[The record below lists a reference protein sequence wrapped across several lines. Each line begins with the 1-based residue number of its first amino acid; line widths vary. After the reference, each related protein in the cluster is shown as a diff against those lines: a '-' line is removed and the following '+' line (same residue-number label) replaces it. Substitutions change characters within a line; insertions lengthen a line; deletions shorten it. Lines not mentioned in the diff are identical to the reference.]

1 MAFLVSFLLCVQK
14 YSSKPAD
21 YHVTRM
27 LKSTPEIKTKQ
38 KKILNCNFFL
48 SVAPM
53 KNSAEGNTVF
63 VCNERK
69 GSEEQVDT
77 HLQWQLNLLTHI
89 ENVQNEVTSR
99 MDLIEKEVDG
109 NCIARLLV
117 NVPVAASLITNV
129 FKVI

>member
-1 MAFLVSFLLCVQK
+1 MK
-14 YSSKPAD
+14 
-21 YHVTRM
+21 
-27 LKSTPEIKTKQ
+27 
-38 KKILNCNFFL
+38 
-48 SVAPM
+48 

-63 VCNERK
+63 LCNERK

-109 NCIARLLV
+109 NCIYRYLLILV
-117 NVPVAASLITNV
+117 TAYFIVCVEGDMRG
-129 FKVI
+129 

>member
-1 MAFLVSFLLCVQK
+1 MLLNG
-14 YSSKPAD
+14 
-21 YHVTRM
+21 
-27 LKSTPEIKTKQ
+27 I
-38 KKILNCNFFL
+38 FFL

-53 KNSAEGNTVF
+53 KKNSAEGNTVF

-109 NCIARLLV
+109 NCIYRWLLV
-117 NVPVAASLITNV
+117 YL
-129 FKVI
+129 K

>member
-1 MAFLVSFLLCVQK
+1 
-14 YSSKPAD
+14 
-21 YHVTRM
+21 
-27 LKSTPEIKTKQ
+27 
-38 KKILNCNFFL
+38 
-48 SVAPM
+48 M

>member
-1 MAFLVSFLLCVQK
+1 MK
-14 YSSKPAD
+14 
-21 YHVTRM
+21 
-27 LKSTPEIKTKQ
+27 
-38 KKILNCNFFL
+38 
-48 SVAPM
+48 

-69 GSEEQVDT
+69 GSEEQMDT

-109 NCIARLLV
+109 NCIYRCLLIYL
-117 NVPVAASLITNV
+117 NSLFHSHLLKAISD
-129 FKVI
+129 

>member
-1 MAFLVSFLLCVQK
+1 M
-14 YSSKPAD
+14 
-21 YHVTRM
+21 
-27 LKSTPEIKTKQ
+27 KSTPEIKTQ
-38 KKILNCNFFL
+38 KNPFLNGYFFL
-48 SVAPM
+48 SVATM
-53 KNSAEGNTVF
+53 KKNSAEGNTVF

-109 NCIARLLV
+109 NCIARYFIHL
-117 NVPVAASLITNV
+117 
-129 FKVI
+129 

>member
-1 MAFLVSFLLCVQK
+1 MVYYATQV
-14 YSSKPAD
+14 
-21 YHVTRM
+21 
-27 LKSTPEIKTKQ
+27 LKSRPESKRKGNKNTL
-38 KKILNCNFFL
+38 LNGIFFFL

-53 KNSAEGNTVF
+53 KKNSAEGSTVF

-109 NCIARLLV
+109 NCIARFLLIH
-117 NVPVAASLITNV
+117 L
-129 FKVI
+129 